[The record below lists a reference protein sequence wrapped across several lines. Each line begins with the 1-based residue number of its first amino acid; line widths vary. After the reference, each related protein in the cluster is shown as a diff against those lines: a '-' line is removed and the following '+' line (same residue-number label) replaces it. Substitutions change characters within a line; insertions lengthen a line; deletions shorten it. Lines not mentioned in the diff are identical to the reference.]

1 MARLTLNWV
10 QIQGDKIKEKED
22 VTKISIF
29 QHGLSAEICSENSVE
44 GRVQCEQA
52 KERASGKI
60 LNISTFHYEEEIKR
74 LVLLVD

>member
-1 MARLTLNWV
+1 MQV
-10 QIQGDKIKEKED
+10 DKIFRNNKYD
-22 VTKISIF
+22 LIDQQYQQHF